1 MDWPDSYEITM
12 SSTRQRIGDDHRR
25 KKLVQ
30 AQVVSGL
37 SVERFCRVKK
47 ICKTS
52 FYAWRKRFGI
62 ASKSAAHVLP
72 VAVIIRKDVP
82 TKNFTEGFMRI
93 TPPKAGPAPET
104 ITLCIETNNGYKIN
118 TGFGGKD
125 GLKELLQV
133 LRSL

>member
-1 MDWPDSYEITM
+1 MNK
-12 SSTRQRIGDDHRR
+12 RIGDDHRR
-25 KKLVQ
+25 EKLVQ

-62 ASKSAAHVLP
+62 VPKSAAHALP
-72 VAVIIRKDVP
+72 TTMIINKDVP
-82 TKNFTEGFMRI
+82 EKNFSEGFMRI
-93 TPPKAGPAPET
+93 IPPVPET
-104 ITLCIETNNGYKIN
+104 IPLCIETNNGYKIN
-118 TGFGGKD
+118 TVYGDKD
-125 GLKELLQV
+125 RLKELLQV

>member
-1 MDWPDSYEITM
+1 MNK
-12 SSTRQRIGDDHRR
+12 RVGDDHRR
-25 KKLVQ
+25 RKLVQ

-62 ASKSAAHVLP
+62 APKSAAHTLP
-72 VAVIIRKDVP
+72 TAMIINKDVP
-82 TKNFTEGFMRI
+82 AKNFSEGFMRI
-93 TPPKAGPAPET
+93 IPPAPET
-104 ITLCIETNNGYKIN
+104 IPLCIETNNGYKIN
-118 TGFGGKD
+118 IGYGGKD
-125 GLKELLQV
+125 GLKYLLQL